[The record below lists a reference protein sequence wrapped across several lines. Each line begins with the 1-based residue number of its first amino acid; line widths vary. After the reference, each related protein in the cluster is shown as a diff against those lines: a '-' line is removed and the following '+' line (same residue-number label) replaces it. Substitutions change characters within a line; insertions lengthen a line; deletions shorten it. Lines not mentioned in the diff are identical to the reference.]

1 MHEQRFVQ
9 GFLTINIFR
18 IFKMTAQKTKVI
30 TLDHGF
36 KQGDVII
43 TELTLHKPNTGHC
56 RGLNLKDVLSFDINA
71 LATLLPR
78 ITSPAMSAQNV
89 YELEL
94 MDTLKFAE
102 EIGNFL
108 APSPDLSA
116 TIEPSLQV
124 STK

>member
-1 MHEQRFVQ
+1 
-9 GFLTINIFR
+9 
-18 IFKMTAQKTKVI
+18 MTTQPTKEI

-36 KQGDVII
+36 TQGASKI
-43 TELTLHKPNTGHC
+43 TTVTMHKPNTGHC
-56 RGLNLKDVLSFDINA
+56 RGLSLKDVLSFDINS

-102 EIGNFL
+102 EITNFL
-108 APSPDLSA
+108 APSADQSPA
-116 TIEPSLQV
+116 TL
-124 STK
+124 TK

>member
-1 MHEQRFVQ
+1 
-9 GFLTINIFR
+9 
-18 IFKMTAQKTKVI
+18 MTAQKTKVI

-36 KQGDVII
+36 KQGVVII

-94 MDTLKFAE
+94 MGTLKFAE

-116 TIEPSLQV
+116 MMEPSLQV

>member
-1 MHEQRFVQ
+1 
-9 GFLTINIFR
+9 
-18 IFKMTAQKTKVI
+18 MTAQKTKVI

-36 KQGDVII
+36 KQGDAII

-102 EIGNFL
+102 EIFL
-108 APSPDLSA
+108 NGVCRHELLDIKRA
-116 TIEPSLQV
+116 TRCLFLNGVCRHEPSLLCP
-124 STK
+124 

>member
-1 MHEQRFVQ
+1 
-9 GFLTINIFR
+9 
-18 IFKMTAQKTKVI
+18 MTNQKTKPI
-30 TLDHGF
+30 KLDTGF
-36 KQGDVII
+36 KLGGVTI
-43 TELTLHKPNTGHC
+43 TELILIKPNTGHC

-108 APSPDLSA
+108 SPSVDPVAVTEPSPEA
-116 TIEPSLQV
+116 